1 MKKLVSILV
10 ALLVSASMV
19 ASVSAAGFT
28 PSVTGKDAP
37 VTATITTA
45 SGAEAAGIVYDK
57 DGNEVGVM
65 DLNALTVMPLSLAEE
80 EEEDSETAARLKE
93 AYKQISEAENLS
105 ELTPDLEETLE
116 KMELDVTVE
125 DLVVRDLF
133 DVTVDDD
140 ILALLEEGNE
150 LMVNFEVELDEDQP
164 LLVLQFVD
172 DEWTVMDP
180 EKVEMDYEEDIASL
194 MLDKVGTFAFVTTK
208 QEGQT
213 SLDAAENL
221 FSTSENAD

>member
-1 MKKLVSILV
+1 MKKLVSIFV

-37 VTATITTA
+37 TTATITTA
-45 SGAEAAGIVYDK
+45 SGAEAAGIVYDQ

-65 DLNALTVMPLSLAEE
+65 DLAALTVVPLSQAET
-80 EEEDSETAARLKE
+80 EDSEVADRLKE
-93 AYKQISEAENLS
+93 AYKQIMEAENLS
-105 ELTPDLEETLE
+105 ELTPDLEEILE
-116 KMELDVTVE
+116 KMELDINVE

-133 DVTVDDD
+133 DITVDDE
-140 ILALLEEGNE
+140 IMTLLEEGNE
-150 LMVNFEVELDEDQP
+150 LKVNFEVELAEDQP

-172 DEWTVMDP
+172 DEWTVLDP
-180 EKVEMDYEEDIASL
+180 EKVEVNYDDDIASL
-194 MLDKVGTFAFVTTK
+194 MLNKVGTLAFVTTK